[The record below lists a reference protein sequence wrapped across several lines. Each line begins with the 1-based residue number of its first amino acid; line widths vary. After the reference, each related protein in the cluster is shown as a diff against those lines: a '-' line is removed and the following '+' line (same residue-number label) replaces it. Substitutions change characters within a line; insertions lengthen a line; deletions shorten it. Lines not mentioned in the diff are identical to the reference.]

1 MNIGDL
7 IRLLIILAGSFFF
20 GVSSEV
26 GPAPMPPQGM
36 PPGGHTTN
44 NVPLVIE
51 AVEVLVLESYPM
63 QLTLQ
68 VSGYQQDGCQ
78 APVQVTQ
85 SRDGS
90 TVIVQVYRTML
101 PGAMCP
107 QVIQSYEASIKLEGG
122 YESGDYTIRVND
134 FVVELTL

>member
-1 MNIGDL
+1 MNIADL
-7 IRLLIILAGSFFF
+7 IRLLIILVGSLFL
-20 GVSSEV
+20 GTSSEV
-26 GPAPMPPQGM
+26 SPMPPPADM
-36 PPGGHTTN
+36 PPGGHMTTN
-44 NVPLVIE
+44 MPLVIE
-51 AVEVLVLESYPM
+51 AVEVRVLESYPM

-68 VSGYQQDGCQ
+68 VKGYQQDGCQ
-78 APVQVTQ
+78 SPVQVAQ

-101 PGAMCP
+101 PGAICP

-134 FVVELTL
+134 FIVEITL

>member
-1 MNIGDL
+1 MNIADL
-7 IRLLIILAGSFFF
+7 IRLIFILVGSLFI
-20 GVSSEV
+20 GTSSEV
-26 GPAPMPPQGM
+26 SPIPPPADM
-36 PPGGHTTN
+36 PPGGHTTAN
-44 NVPLVIE
+44 MPLVIE
-51 AVEVLVLESYPM
+51 AVDVLVLESYPM

-78 APVQVTQ
+78 APVQVAQ
-85 SRDGS
+85 SRDGN

-122 YESGDYTIRVND
+122 FESGDYSIRVND
-134 FVVELTL
+134 FIVDITL